1 MNTASH
7 SSGPRSNAYSE
18 SKFTNWTEY
27 NPWIMEARASLKRY
41 DAKIPECPK
50 FPRIIVIRPQISD
63 FIYPCT
69 ALQIENRLKQMPEEY
84 LHGLRAVFL
93 LAGTRKQQTSWRGG
107 LSYWGMYGWS
117 CVFLCAYPFD
127 LASRWNLDSLRD
139 FYLEDVLVHEVAHHI
154 DRRPGESRKK
164 REGFAN
170 SFAARQRAARK

>member
-1 MNTASH
+1 MNAASH

-27 NPWIMEARASLKRY
+27 NPWIMEARAALKRY
-41 DAKIPECPK
+41 DAKMPERPK
-50 FPRIIVIRPQISD
+50 FPRIIEIRPQICD

-69 ALQIENRLKQMPEEY
+69 ALQVEYRLKKMRADD

-93 LAGTRKQQTSWRGG
+93 LAGTRKQQTSWRSGF
-107 LSYWGMYGWS
+107 SYWGVYGWS

-170 SFAARQRAARK
+170 SFAERHRAAKK